1 MLRPMLPPEYKE
13 LVDIF
18 VPSPIVGEKET
29 LAEAIYMFIV
39 PKQTIPPQIT
49 QQPGFLDI
57 NYDFDGIFEQPI
69 NNLPVT
75 AVVKRADGTELTIL
89 NVRRVGQIQIVSLKK
104 MR

>member
-1 MLRPMLPPEYKE
+1 MLRPMLPAEYKE
-13 LVDIF
+13 LVDILL
-18 VPSPIVGEKET
+18 PSPIVGEKEM
-29 LAEAIYMFIV
+29 LASAVYIFIV

-69 NNLPVT
+69 DNLPVT
-75 AVVKRADGTELTIL
+75 AIVKRANKTELTIL
-89 NVRRVGQIQIVSLKK
+89 NVRRVGEIQIVSLKK